1 MIDCYMA
8 LTVQYTIR
16 LAKLLEP
23 YNIKWIE
30 ECLIP
35 DDYDGWK

>member
-1 MIDCYMA
+1 MA
-8 LTVQYTIR
+8 LTVQYTIK

-35 DDYDGWK
+35 GKIKKI